1 MGKQPQ
7 CSIHIS
13 DVDADTLNTSQKS
26 DLSKPLTLEVQ
37 YMQDEYDDAED
48 PDGFIYGLRMTAE
61 FQ

>member
-1 MGKQPQ
+1 M
-7 CSIHIS
+7 
-13 DVDADTLNTSQKS
+13 DADTLNTSQKS

-48 PDGFIYGLRMTAE
+48 PDGFIYNLRMTAE